1 MRFILIDKILS
12 YEKGKS
18 AMGIK
23 EVSMTEDF
31 FSDHFPKFPI
41 MPGVLQLEAILQ
53 LTSWLVYAS
62 KDFTVK
68 TKVEEVKGIKYSGM
82 VRPGDRMVLNVDLTS
97 MDDNGVEFK
106 AKVSV
111 DDKVKTSVKSG
122 RLSFV
127 KVEDIEDPV
136 EAKSLF
142 DLLTRS
148 D

>member
-106 AKVSV
+106 ATVSV

-142 DLLTRS
+142 NLLTRS